1 MSLQLFNCKIYIS
14 FPMAAALT
22 VVLTADT
29 TGMCL
34 CCILAAICHEL
45 AHIIAMALQHTGVKS
60 ITVSLFDIDI
70 KDVNK
75 GKRSFIGELT
85 VILSG
90 PFVNII
96 LSVISC
102 LIFNICS
109 IDFLF
114 NFARANLVLGIF
126 NALPVV
132 SLDGGNALV
141 LFLQRN
147 LQLNSVD
154 TVMKIVSLLI
164 VVPMGIAGF
173 LILFASSYNFTLLFT
188 SCYLMCIIL
197 MRNY

>member
-1 MSLQLFNCKIYIS
+1 
-14 FPMAAALT
+14 MAAALT

-45 AHIIAMALQHTGVKS
+45 AHITAMALQHTGVKS

-75 GKRSFIGELT
+75 GKRSFIGELA

-90 PFVNII
+90 PLVNII
-96 LSVISC
+96 LFVIFS
-102 LIFNICS
+102 LMFNIS
-109 IDFLF
+109 DITFFFKLS
-114 NFARANLVLGIF
+114 RANLVLGVF
-126 NALPVV
+126 NALPIV
-132 SLDGGNALV
+132 SLDGGNALA

-154 TVMKIVSLLI
+154 TVMKVISLLI

-173 LILFASSYNFTLLFT
+173 LILFASPYNFTLLFT